1 MFGFLLIVAFQS
13 MEIVHSVA
21 KIVVV
26 PPRERR
32 VDCQIPIVDPV
43 LRIFEGSLVAAFD

>member
-1 MFGFLLIVAFQS
+1 

-21 KIVVV
+21 TIAVV

-32 VDCQIPIVDPV
+32 VDCQV
-43 LRIFEGSLVAAFD
+43 LLLARFSEAMVQWGNCQLVVKPWKQFS

>member
-1 MFGFLLIVAFQS
+1 
-13 MEIVHSVA
+13 MEIVSFVA
-21 KIVVV
+21 TIVAV

-32 VDCQIPIVDPV
+32 VDCQIPIVQV